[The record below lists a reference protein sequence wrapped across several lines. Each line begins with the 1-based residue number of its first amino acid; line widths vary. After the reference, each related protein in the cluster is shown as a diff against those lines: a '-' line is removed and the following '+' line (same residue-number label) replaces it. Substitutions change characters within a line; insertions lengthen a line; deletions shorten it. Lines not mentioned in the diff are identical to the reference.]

1 MSRPQQPQLTA
12 PRRSRPL
19 VVGILLVGLLLG
31 LCAAMVLG
39 RISSARRGPTYET
52 TARVRLSLNMA
63 NAHTAQPH
71 PTITDQDAQTHALMF
86 KSTRLLHRSV
96 ETFRLQELPTF
107 EHMQPQEI
115 ALRIADDLTTYVV
128 PGPRPAETAE
138 VEITCRSPSA
148 VGAMTIVKAVIRT
161 YDETLRETSLSAAAD
176 ALQQVAKARDEL
188 EIELKQ
194 QRQAMK
200 ALLREAPSSSILTNE
215 DGPNH
220 PEQSRRRVLQERDT
234 LDLRRAAL
242 QALLKTA
249 DDAKQSGTSPAVI
262 GQMLRRDPLFR
273 PLDPEPGQVGPT
285 APATPKITI
294 DNEASLSQLFE
305 RINVELMRLATER
318 KDLDEQ
324 IQRVEHELAY
334 VRDFTT
340 RRRLMETEVQ
350 EKESLQQALSTR
362 QQELE
367 RTVAAQT
374 PTLEIVQPPD
384 SAREVPPTWP
394 PFFSAEVGVGAVLG
408 FLLGVIGLTFYFAFR
423 PVHE

>member
-39 RISSARRGPTYET
+39 RISSARRGSTYET
-52 TARVRLSLNMA
+52 TARVRLSLNMP

-161 YDETLRETSLSAAAD
+161 YDATLRETSLSAAAD
-176 ALQQVAKARDEL
+176 DLQQVVKARDEL

-200 ALLREAPSSSILTNE
+200 ALLREAPSSILTNE

-273 PLDPEPGQVGPT
+273 PLDPKPGQVGPT

-305 RINVELMRLATER
+305 RINVELMRLAKER

-334 VRDFTT
+334 LRDFTT
-340 RRRLMETEVQ
+340 RRRLMETEIQ
-350 EKESLQQALSTR
+350 EKESLQKALSTR